1 MAKGKS
7 KVIAALSLTML
18 IFLSGFVLGD
28 LSVSSKLGLV
38 QDLQNEIYTEALGF
52 EVLFDMAE
60 TNLCDELSLADINYH
75 LTDFGGR
82 LSYLEEKGDE
92 KEAVKIL
99 KNQYNALEIK
109 HFLLINKINNECE
122 NKYTTILY
130 FYGPKSECRT
140 CLTQGLEL
148 SNVKSDNRDI
158 MIYSFDYTS
167 DFTPVRN
174 LINTH
179 EIEVVPTLVIDE
191 IKYEGYFTES
201 KIFGLIDSNK

>member
-7 KVIAALSLTML
+7 KVVAALSLTML
-18 IFLSGFVLGD
+18 IFLSGFVLGN

-38 QDLQNEIYTEALGF
+38 QDLQNEIYTESLGF

-60 TNLCDELSLADINYH
+60 TNLCDESSLADINYH
-75 LTDFGGR
+75 LTDFGER

-109 HFLLINKINNECE
+109 HFLLINKINNECGNE
-122 NKYTTILY
+122 YTTILY

-148 SNVKSDNRDI
+148 SNVKSNNHEI

-167 DFTPVRN
+167 GFAPVRN
-174 LINTH
+174 LINTY
-179 EIEVVPTLVIDE
+179 EIETVPTLVIDG

-201 KIFGLIDSNK
+201 KIYGLIDSN